1 MNIKAIIFDLDGV
14 ICHTDQCHFQAWKQL
29 ADRLGIPFD
38 ERDNDRLRGVS
49 RMESLNI
56 VLEKSPRAYSAQ
68 EKLAFA
74 EEKNETYKRLLLQMT
89 PADLP
94 EETLATLRELR
105 ARGLLL
111 GIGSSSKNTKL
122 ILSRL
127 GLADFFDAVADG
139 TEITHSKPD
148 PEVFLLA
155 AKKLGV
161 SPDEAL
167 VVEDADAGIEAA
179 KAGGFYAV
187 GIGGAAEN
195 VRADYTISA
204 VYNLLYLSVIC
215 KKFDI

>member
-1 MNIKAIIFDLDGV
+1 MKYKAIIFDLDGV
-14 ICHTDQCHFQAWKQL
+14 ICHTDQYHFQAWKQL

-38 ERDNDRLRGVS
+38 EQDNDRLRGVS

-56 VLEKSPRAYSAQ
+56 ILEKSSRIYSEQ

-74 EEKNETYKRLLLQMT
+74 EEKNEYYKKLLIQMT
-89 PADLP
+89 PSDLP
-94 EETLATLRELR
+94 EGVLETLQELR
-105 ARGLLL
+105 SSGLLL

-139 TEITHSKPD
+139 TEISHSKPD

-155 AKKLGV
+155 AEKLGV
-161 SPDEAL
+161 SPAKSL

-179 KAGGFYAV
+179 KAGGFSPV
-187 GIGGAAEN
+187 KLVDSSSEN
-195 VRADYTISA
+195 YSRDCISNIKMLLNYLRAFEQ
-204 VYNLLYLSVIC
+204 SVV
-215 KKFDI
+215 